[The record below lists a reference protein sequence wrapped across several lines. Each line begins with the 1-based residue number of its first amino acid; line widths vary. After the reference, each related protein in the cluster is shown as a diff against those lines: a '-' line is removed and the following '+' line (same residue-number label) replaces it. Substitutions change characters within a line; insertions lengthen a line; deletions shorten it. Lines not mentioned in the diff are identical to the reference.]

1 MNRQELM
8 SDRIQRSKPQRATQG
23 RDAAPK
29 KKVALFIHKLAGRS
43 GGAERIFI
51 ELANMLVARG
61 YDVTCIHDDR
71 RLDKPFYEL
80 DRRVELIN
88 ISMRGKDR
96 YVRRLWRLQSNR
108 LLPAAWRNR
117 IEWTAQNKRRISQL
131 HDYFRLVKPDV
142 AISFLPPANTPAL
155 LASVETDVKVIP
167 TNHNVPAEDY
177 TNPGRWSPNP
187 YDQMHRLEA
196 LRHATAV
203 HVIFPD
209 FAEWFPQHV
218 RDKIVAVPNY
228 ISKDIL
234 QSKPRPDR
242 EKTILG
248 VGRIAEVKNYRTLLK
263 AWRLIADDHPDW
275 KVVIY
280 GDGPES
286 DVLAQEVEEARLTD
300 SFLLPGTKAHLGEEY
315 GRMSIFCHPAH
326 FEGFGLA
333 PAEALALGMPVVA
346 FADCAGVNQFVRDG
360 YNGLLADRAGSHT
373 ALAEALQRLMNDDAL
388 RRSLAANGPES
399 VSHFTEEN
407 FANAWVDIIEQVTR
421 PESPLNRRPDPAL

>member
-1 MNRQELM
+1 MG
-8 SDRIQRSKPQRATQG
+8 DRTNTVADAQRTTPTRF
-23 RDAAPK
+23 AAPK
-29 KKVALFIHKLAGRS
+29 KKIALFIHKLAGRS
-43 GGAERIFI
+43 GGAERIFV

-61 YDVTCIHDDR
+61 YDVTCIHDDAR
-71 RLDKPFYEL
+71 PGKPFYQL
-80 DRRVELIN
+80 DPRVELIN
-88 ISMRGKDR
+88 ISTKGKDR
-96 YVRRLWRLQSNR
+96 YVRRLWRLQSKSF
-108 LLPAAWRNR
+108 LPAPLRNR

-131 HDYFRLVKPDV
+131 HDYFRFVKPNV

-155 LASVETDVKVIP
+155 LASVETGVKVIP

-187 YDQMHRLEA
+187 HDQMHRLEA

-218 RDKIVAVPNY
+218 RDKIVAIPNY
-228 ISKDIL
+228 ISKEIL
-234 QSKPRPDR
+234 QSKPLADR

-248 VGRIAEVKNYRTLLK
+248 VGRLAEVKNYRTLLQ
-263 AWRLIADDHPDW
+263 AWRLIAGDHPDW

-286 DVLAQEVEEARLTD
+286 EVLAREVEEANLTD

-315 GRMSIFCHPAH
+315 SRMSIFCHPAH

-346 FADCAGVNQFVRDG
+346 FADCPGVNQFVRDG
-360 YNGLLADRAGSHT
+360 YNGLLADRAGGHT
-373 ALAEALQRLMNDDAL
+373 ALAEALRRLMDDGEL
-388 RRSLAANGPES
+388 RQTLAANGPES
-399 VSHFTEEN
+399 VSQFTEEN
-407 FANAWVDIIEQVTR
+407 FANAWVDVIEQVTR
-421 PESPLNRRPDPAL
+421 PEPPLS